1 MFTVIA
7 GADDASQL
15 RENVRALDIRF
26 SEEDLMEIDR
36 ITLVDEDR
44 TVAPVYRTL
53 RPEKVF
59 EFEARQLAR
68 TRRGEP

>member
-1 MFTVIA
+1 MIA
-7 GADDASQL
+7 GADDPAQL
-15 RENVRALDIRF
+15 QENVRALEIHL
-26 SEEDLMEIDR
+26 SPEDLTEIDR

-53 RPEKVF
+53 RPEKVH

-68 TRRGEP
+68 TKRGEP